1 MEQIFVK
8 KILEDLKMLQVSF
21 IMITI
26 IHKILALVKTTRIL
40 KRFLKS

>member
-21 IMITI
+21 IMITK